1 MINLDI
7 DSLANGAL
15 GAGGVGIALLGV
27 ARAWLNGLVQEVRD
41 ARQEVKTLREEKVAH
56 LEQRLKKM
64 EDGCVGVKQ
73 QEALNNL
80 VGWMK
85 KIDLKLDR
93 IGEDL
98 ATAKADVAGKG
109 KWLENLDHSYQ
120 DHARDHTIHGVHHD
134 G

>member
-1 MINLDI
+1 MLNLDF
-7 DSLANGAL
+7 DSLLNSAIAAAGTGA
-15 GAGGVGIALLGV
+15 VLLVV

-41 ARQEVKTLREEKVAH
+41 ARNEVRVLRDEKVRH
-56 LEQRLKKM
+56 LEERLKKM

-73 QEALNNL
+73 QEALSNL

-98 ATAKADVAGKG
+98 ATAKADVVGKG
-109 KWLENLDHSYQ
+109 KWLENLDKAYQ
-120 DHARDHTIHGVHHD
+120 EHARDHRIHGVHHD